1 MQLLSVI
8 KNKPLVSLS
17 KDNGKCKK
25 LGWYMMNWP
34 THQQKDLLYVDS
46 GLVLRKKFILS
57 WKKNEI
63 FLTQLV
69 RHLLKDLTWINDS
82 GNVFC
87 DYL

>member
-17 KDNGKCKK
+17 KDNGKSKK